1 MRANGELLQRSP
13 ILCKRQMI
21 ERVPDVTLNP
31 GDDIIS
37 DVYTCHLLDETD
49 SAAPYSIAIR
59 IYNVIITSRED
70 VLVRLGD
77 GRVISDVTLNNDQ
90 QGQILTFDTSISR
103 KETFTA
109 LLKPKIE
116 LWEVG
121 TSVIEVTS
129 SLDKRVK
136 LRVPRNVFIKRSSS
150 LALEILEMPEEADII
165 EGQIIAATPVY
176 KLSAD
181 DTAIASLQIE
191 VRLST

>member
-90 QGQILTFDTSISR
+90 QVF
-103 KETFTA
+103 F
-109 LLKPKIE
+109 LLLIVQMSM
-116 LWEVG
+116 L
-121 TSVIEVTS
+121 
-129 SLDKRVK
+129 
-136 LRVPRNVFIKRSSS
+136 
-150 LALEILEMPEEADII
+150 
-165 EGQIIAATPVY
+165 VY
-176 KLSAD
+176 
-181 DTAIASLQIE
+181 
-191 VRLST
+191 